1 MATDSIELRGAEKK
15 EAFFRAAE
23 EKVHGFSFAVPDVEA
38 PNGRINCY
46 LAKTDSCS
54 ATILVLRDGYK
65 ASNHYHPNQD
75 GIWVV
80 LKGRVRFFGGPDQK
94 DFGEFGPYEGVKQ
107 PENSRY
113 GFQAVGEEEA
123 WLMQIAGFPKGP
135 EVAKR
140 IPLDAKPA
148 REGGVKVDM
157 ALPAAK
163 KGQLV

>member
-1 MATDSIELRGAEKK
+1 MTTDSIELRGAEKK

-23 EKVHGFSFAVPDVEA
+23 AKVHSFSFAVPDVEA

-54 ATILVLRDGYK
+54 ATILVLRDGYT
-65 ASNHYHPNQD
+65 ASHHYHPNQD

-80 LKGRVRFFGGPDQK
+80 LKGRVRFFGGADK
-94 DFGEFGPYEGVKQ
+94 AVLGEFGPFEGVKQ

-113 GFQAVGEEEA
+113 GFEAVGEEEA
-123 WLMQIAGFPKGP
+123 WLMQIAGYPKGP

-140 IPLDAKPA
+140 IPIGAAPT
-148 REGGVKVDM
+148 REGGVKADM
-157 ALPAAK
+157 ARPAAK
-163 KGQLV
+163 

>member
-1 MATDSIELRGAEKK
+1 MTIDSVELRGAEKK

-23 EKVHGFSFAVPDVEA
+23 EKVHGFSFTVPDVEA

-65 ASNHYHPNQD
+65 ASHHYHPNQD

-80 LKGRVRFFGGPDQK
+80 LKGRVRFFGGRDET
-94 DFGEFGPYEGVKQ
+94 DMGEFGPFEGIKQ

-123 WLMQIAGFPKGP
+123 WLMQIAGFPKGA

-140 IPLDAKPA
+140 IPIGAAPT

-157 ALPAAK
+157 ARP
-163 KGQLV
+163 GGPVG